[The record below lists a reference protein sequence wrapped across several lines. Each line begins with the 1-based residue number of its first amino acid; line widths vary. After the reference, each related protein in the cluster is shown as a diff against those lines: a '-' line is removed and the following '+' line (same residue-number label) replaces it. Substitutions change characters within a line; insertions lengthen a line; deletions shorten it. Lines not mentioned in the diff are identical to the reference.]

1 MSLLVKQPGLLSLIQ
16 DYGRFGY
23 HNLGLTTGGPLD
35 AHAFKWAN
43 RLVHNQ
49 LRASAI
55 EISMGGLNLKAQ
67 GDTYIAVTGANMP
80 LTIDGQECDLWTS
93 HRVHSG
99 QCIALGYASEG
110 CRSYL
115 AVAGGL
121 LIEPSFGSTATVMRE
136 RIGGLHGTKLAQ
148 GDILPCADTH
158 NLERLTLPPNN
169 RPVYP
174 DHARLRMVPGYQY
187 SAFTRLKKS
196 LFFSSKYQLTDRS
209 DRMGMCLQGPNIA
222 SNIRQMLSEG
232 ICQGAI
238 QVPADGQPIILLNDR
253 QTIGGYPKLGSVMV
267 LDCARLAQLRPGD
280 WVRFEAVSIH
290 ESHNINSLAALAFTR
305 QRPQLVN

>member
-1 MSLLVKQPGLLSLIQ
+1 MSLLVEQPGILSLIQ

-35 AHAFKWAN
+35 VHAFKWAN

-55 EISMGGLNLKAQ
+55 EISIGGLNLKAQ
-67 GDTYIAVTGANMP
+67 GDIYIAVTGANMP
-80 LTIDGQECDLWTS
+80 LTIDGRECDLWTS

-115 AVAGGL
+115 AVARGL

-148 GDILPCADTH
+148 GDVLPCADTH
-158 NLERLTLPPNN
+158 NLERLTLPLNN

-174 DHARLRMVPGYQY
+174 SHARLRMVPGYQY
-187 SAFTRLKKS
+187 SAFTQLKKS

-209 DRMGMCLQGPNIA
+209 DRMGMRLQGPNIA
-222 SNIRQMLSEG
+222 SSIRQMLSEG

-238 QVPADGQPIILLNDR
+238 QVPADGQPIVLLNDR
-253 QTIGGYPKLGSVMV
+253 QTIGGYPKLGSVMAI
-267 LDCARLAQLRPGD
+267 DCACLAQLRPGD
-280 WVRFEAVSIH
+280 WVRFKAVSIH
-290 ESHNINSLAALAFTR
+290 ESHNINSVAALAFTR
-305 QRPQLVN
+305 QHPLPVK